1 MRKHTMYKRICRG
14 LAGLMICS
22 AFCTAALPVCRTEVR
37 ASTER
42 SLSLEQAQALALA
55 NSKSYKKIQ
64 TKISLQKVKYADA
77 VKSIALKQKN
87 MKTFRWSPL
96 LSFKFPEW
104 PDLADSY
111 EWQYKPVQI
120 QCQLT
125 TLWHELTDMKYEI
138 TEKVSNLYVQAY
150 ISQEK
155 TAFAMR
161 RKETLEQTLERNR
174 VLLQTGEA
182 LQTDI
187 DKMEQTVKKLES
199 DLSLR
204 QRELANAKKK
214 LTDLVSLDVTYG
226 YRLENPMVTSGIER
240 SALQSLREYTLEN
253 DQGYYEAK
261 MNTRLGLISLELN
274 EDLMNSHYGSKMN
287 LIRTYINQAKQGQEI
302 DGDAFKA
309 AYDSFLETIEKP
321 WSGSKKILF
330 IKIPKEWFKG
340 SLDGARYIE
349 DDPYVL
355 YTAAVEYADLKNE
368 EESIKAELE
377 TNISDSFEAAVT
389 AQNAYQSLKED
400 TDRQKKAVEKAQLL
414 NRLGD
419 LSNKELSAEQE
430 SYEALQMDTLDA
442 LAASSELIYSFDR
455 LTCGGITKY
464 REGELTGSEAAFG
477 GDSFLTEE
485 PDGEAA
491 YYIRTKAEDN
501 LFLFGIIIPDDYG
514 LDVTGFELWVNGTRI
529 GERTAADS
537 ELKHLTLTLDGI
549 DQAVVRLY
557 SGDDLLAE
565 CGVDPMVSSGKLDI
579 TGS

>member
-37 ASTER
+37 ASSER

-155 TAFAMR
+155 TAFAVR

-174 VLLQTGEA
+174 VLLQTGKA
-182 LQTDI
+182 LQADI
-187 DKMEQTVKKLES
+187 DKMEQTVKKLDS
-199 DLSLR
+199 DLSQR

-214 LTDLVSLDVTYG
+214 LTELVSLDVTYG

-240 SALQSLREYTLEN
+240 SALQSLKEYTLEN

-389 AQNAYQSLKED
+389 AQNVYQSLKED
-400 TDRQKKAVEKAQLL
+400 TDRQKKAVEKAELL
-414 NRLGD
+414 NRLGN

-464 REGELTGSEAAFG
+464 REGELTGAEAASG
-477 GDSFLTEE
+477 GDGFLTGE
-485 PDGEAA
+485 PAGEAA

-549 DQAVVRLY
+549 DQAVVRLS

>member
-1 MRKHTMYKRICRG
+1 M
-14 LAGLMICS
+14 AGLMICS

>member
-22 AFCTAALPVCRTEVR
+22 ALCTAALPVCRTEVR

-287 LIRTYINQAKQGQEI
+287 LIRTYINQAKQGQEM

-400 TDRQKKAVEKAQLL
+400 TDRQKKAVEKAELL

-419 LSNKELSAEQE
+419 LSNEELSAEQE

-565 CGVDPMVSSGKLDI
+565 CGVDPLVSSGKLDI
-579 TGS
+579 TGG